1 MVFDGGADCGVCDL
15 EQLEVVAAAMTPR
28 RKRHR
33 ARYWPLYALIA
44 ITVVPVVAAYIA
56 YYVIPPA
63 TRTNYGTLIDPQR
76 PVPPLS
82 LKLVDGTPFS
92 LQELKGRWVLVMVDG
107 GDCDA
112 RCADKLLMMR
122 QQRTMTGRNRD
133 QIDRV
138 WLIIDDAPL
147 PIMLM
152 REYEGT
158 YFVRASLPAVRA
170 LLPLPPVPDARFD
183 DHLWMIDPR
192 GNVMLRWPAAA
203 DRGRML
209 KDLQRLLKASQI
221 G

>member
-1 MVFDGGADCGVCDL
+1 M
-15 EQLEVVAAAMTPR
+15 AATMKSR
-28 RKRHR
+28 RKRH
-33 ARYWPLYALIA
+33 WPLYALIA

-63 TRTNYGTLIDPQR
+63 GRTNYGTLIEPQR
-76 PVPPLS
+76 PVPPLP

-92 LQELKGRWVLVMVDG
+92 LQELKGRWVFVMADG
-107 GDCDA
+107 GDCGE

-122 QQRTMTGRNRD
+122 QQRAMAGRNRD
-133 QIDRV
+133 QIERV

-158 YFVRASLPAVRA
+158 YFVRAPLPAVRT
-170 LLPLPPVPDARFD
+170 LLPLPPAPGARLE

-192 GNVMLRWPAAA
+192 GNLMLRWPRDPEANEIKRDVA
-203 DRGRML
+203 
-209 KDLQRLLKASQI
+209 RLLKVAAGWIRVEPQKPEKP
-221 G
+221 